1 MHLAA
6 LAIVIRALID
16 ALDMRPAVVAH
27 SDRLA
32 NRHDGE
38 LPHNTDLG
46 CGGTSGRQGPGRGHT
61 QQCQL
66 QRCKGHQNVAAQ
78 SIQRQGCLQ
87 APQEFRNGKEESML
101 LGAVTGVLR
110 SSLD

>member
-1 MHLAA
+1 M
-6 LAIVIRALID
+6 
-16 ALDMRPAVVAH
+16 AH
-27 SDRLA
+27 SDGLA

-46 CGGTSGRQGPGRGHT
+46 CGGTSGRQGPSRGHT
-61 QQCQL
+61 QQGQL

-87 APQEFRNGKEESML
+87 GPQEYRKGREWSML
-101 LGAVTGVLR
+101 LSAMTTVSR